1 LPANGYALKIIEL
14 YAFFTALINPND
26 HGKTMK
32 IKLAKTCIIIGAA
45 LAPIVAHAAD
55 QDSDRKDPMAYVKDS
70 VITAKIKAKLA
81 EEKIGSLASITVDT
95 DANGKVYLGGTVKS
109 EQEADNIIFFV
120 HRIEG
125 VTAVRSTF
133 RIPGDK

>member
-1 LPANGYALKIIEL
+1 MR
-14 YAFFTALINPND
+14 IN
-26 HGKTMK
+26 
-32 IKLAKTCIIIGAA
+32 LAKACIIIGTA
-45 LAPIVAHAAD
+45 LVPIVTHAAD
-55 QDSDRKDPMAYVKDS
+55 QDSDRKNPMEFVKDS

-81 EEKIGSLASITVDT
+81 EEKVGNLATITVDT

-133 RIPGDK
+133 RIKGDK